1 MTTLTEGNLQ
11 ITFPCGANVRKFDNK
26 SHGLLRCMKAVDFV
40 VEFTDRV
47 SFIEIKDP
55 EHPCALSKDS
65 KQFIKD
71 FRNERLDNDLYYKF
85 RDSFLYEWACD
96 RTDKPIDYWILIA
109 SKKLTKVELGRRT
122 DAMKSKLPMFEALP
136 ESLKKQWKQKIV
148 ANCGVFN
155 ICTWNKNFPNYP
167 VKRI

>member
-1 MTTLTEGNLQ
+1 
-11 ITFPCGANVRKFDNK
+11 
-26 SHGLLRCMKAVDFV
+26 MKAVDFV

-71 FRNERLDNDLYYKF
+71 FRNERLDNNLYYKF

-136 ESLKKQWKQKIV
+136 ESLKKQWKQKSLPTVEFSISV
-148 ANCGVFN
+148 LG
-155 ICTWNKNFPNYP
+155 T
-167 VKRI
+167 RIFLIIP